1 VEFSKIL
8 NATIHTKPQA
18 IPPKIKTPPSL
29 TWFAVVLI
37 GAVITG
43 AGAVL
48 YFFNP
53 STHGFYPVCEFH
65 ELTGLN
71 CPGCGGT
78 RAAYQL
84 LHGHWERALHD
95 NALFILSLAVL
106 SGRGAWFAAR
116 KIGRRPVP
124 PFLPPNLLWTF
135 LVVAIV
141 FTVLRNLPAFSFL
154 SP

>member
-1 VEFSKIL
+1 MLRAQSQ
-8 NATIHTKPQA
+8 TIS
-18 IPPKIKTPPSL
+18 PKDSTSIALKL
-29 TWFAVVLI
+29 FAGVVLA
-37 GAVITG
+37 GVLLG

-53 STHGFYPVCEFH
+53 SKYGFYPVCEFH
-65 ELTGLN
+65 QLTGLN

-78 RAAYQL
+78 RAVYQL
-84 LHGHWERALHD
+84 LHGHVLRAMQD
-95 NALFILSLAVL
+95 NVLAVL
-106 SGRGAWFAAR
+106 GLAGLAGRAAWVGAKR
-116 KIGRRPVP
+116 YRRRPVG
-124 PFLPPNLLWTF
+124 PFVPSEFFWPL

>member
-1 VEFSKIL
+1 MSRAE
-8 NATIHTKPQA
+8 PQVLS
-18 IPPKIKTPPSL
+18 PKTTTPPSL
-29 TWFAVVLI
+29 TLFVSVVM
-37 GAVITG
+37 GATIAG

-65 ELTGLN
+65 QLTGLN

-84 LHGHWERALHD
+84 LHGHILQALHD
-95 NALFILSLAVL
+95 NALFVLSLVAL
-106 SGRGAWFAAR
+106 AGRGAWFAAR
-116 KIGRRPVP
+116 KLRRQPTV
-124 PFLPPNLLWTF
+124 PFLPSKALWAF
-135 LVVAIV
+135 LAIAAV
-141 FTVLRNLPAFSFL
+141 FTVLRNLPAFHWL

>member
-1 VEFSKIL
+1 MLPTQSQI
-8 NATIHTKPQA
+8 
-18 IPPKIKTPPSL
+18 IPPKNSTSL
-29 TWFAVVLI
+29 ALKCFA
-37 GAVITG
+37 GAVLAAVLLG

-53 STHGFYPVCEFH
+53 SQYGFYPVCQFH
-65 ELTGLN
+65 QLTGLN

-78 RAAYQL
+78 RAVYQL
-84 LHGHWERALHD
+84 LHGHVLWAIQD
-95 NALFILSLAVL
+95 NALAVLALAVL
-106 SGRGAWFAAR
+106 AGRAVWVGVKR
-116 KIGRRPVP
+116 YQCRPVG
-124 PFLPPNLLWTF
+124 PFLPSEFFWPL